1 MTAELAP
8 DIRAFVARAETIAG
22 VAQPP
27 PPSLPGYIAAWI
39 ADRIQ
44 FGDFKPGESIRE
56 LAVADHFDVSRGPVR
71 EALRLL
77 DRDGLVTLRGRK
89 GAIVRK
95 LTDDEL
101 EALFHIRAELFAAQA
116 GLAASASERS
126 AAALAA
132 IADGVALLTRLSIA
146 KEATVGDYIT
156 VRRAVSVLIT
166 SLSGARYLGRMS
178 AVFEREVAVL
188 WASILSP
195 ERRRRSAARWTALCK
210 AIEKARVGEAE
221 RLARDLVLDSLAE
234 IRRRAETGETP
245 TGETSEAT
253 LEKSSK
259 AGASD

>member
-1 MTAELAP
+1 MTTELEP

-27 PPSLPGYIAAWI
+27 PPTLPGHIAAWI

-77 DRDGLVTLRGRK
+77 DRDGLVALRGRK

-95 LTDDEL
+95 LTDEEL
-101 EALFHIRAELFAAQA
+101 EGLFHIRAELFAAQA
-116 GLAASASERS
+116 GLAASASEPS
-126 AAALAA
+126 AAALGA
-132 IADGVALLTRLSIA
+132 IADGAALLMRLA
-146 KEATVGDYIT
+146 ATEDATVGHYIT

-166 SLSGARYLGRMS
+166 SISGANYLGRMS
-178 AVFEREVAVL
+178 GAFEREVAVL

-195 ERRRRSAARWTALCK
+195 ERRRRSAARWNALCK
-210 AIEKARVGEAE
+210 AIENRRVGEAE

-234 IRRRAETGETP
+234 IRRRAEAGDSPLPLDALAEAGE
-245 TGETSEAT
+245 
-253 LEKSSK
+253 
-259 AGASD
+259 

>member
-1 MTAELAP
+1 MTTELEP

-22 VAQPP
+22 IAQPP
-27 PPSLPGYIAAWI
+27 PPTLPGHIAAWI

-77 DRDGLVTLRGRK
+77 DRDGLVALRGRK

-95 LTDDEL
+95 LTDEEL
-101 EALFHIRAELFAAQA
+101 EDLFHIRAELFAAQA
-116 GLAASASERS
+116 GLAASASEPS
-126 AAALAA
+126 AAALGA
-132 IADGVALLTRLSIA
+132 IADGAALLTRLAEA
-146 KEATVGDYIT
+146 KNATVGHYIT

-166 SLSGARYLGRMS
+166 SISGANYLGRMS
-178 AVFEREVAVL
+178 GAFEREVAVL

-195 ERRRRSAARWTALCK
+195 ERRRRSAARWNALCK
-210 AIEKARVGEAE
+210 AIENRRVGEAE

-234 IRRRAETGETP
+234 IRRRAEAGDNPLSPDALAQTG
-245 TGETSEAT
+245 
-253 LEKSSK
+253 
-259 AGASD
+259 D